1 MSNMAS
7 DLHLPDLAIRAFR
20 GIDSLQIP
28 RLGRVTLVVGENG
41 VGKTTL
47 IEAIRVYA
55 SRGSTDTLV
64 AILAEREEFHSVYL
78 DHSTS
83 ATNWS
88 PLFYGR
94 DPEQAGELSIGPI
107 AADQRLYIEADTL
120 WLGDNRRTDR
130 ANPSWQSPR
139 LATISLRVGF
149 GHSNL
154 TVSNNPPLDS
164 PLLRRLPT
172 KAKHQLSQSVISDAQ
187 STAVECLN
195 LDPTVVD
202 SNMIAS
208 LWPSVALTDG
218 EDCAVDALRL
228 VYGSK
233 IERIAVISIDDRDGS
248 KVRNHVVVKIKGVAT
263 PVSIQSLGGG
273 AHRMFGVGLCLAA
286 SRNGF
291 LTIDEAGSG
300 IHHTLQY
307 PFWKMILE
315 TAEQNKV
322 QVIAT
327 THAWD
332 SVCGFAEANSSSS
345 NGQGVLLRL
354 ERHKGN
360 LRSVEYSAKHLS
372 VAAREGIE
380 VR

>member
-1 MSNMAS
+1 MAS
-7 DLHLPDLAIRAFR
+7 DLHLPDLSIRAFR
-20 GIDSLQIP
+20 DIDSLRIP
-28 RLGRVTLVVGENG
+28 RLGRVTMVVGENG

-64 AILAEREEFHSVYL
+64 AILAERGECHSVHL

-83 ATNWS
+83 TINWS

-94 DPEQAGELSIGPI
+94 DPEQVGGFSIGPI

-139 LATISLRVGF
+139 PATISLRVGF

-154 TVSNNPPLDS
+154 TASNNPPLDS
-164 PLLRRLPT
+164 PLLHRLPT
-172 KAKHQLSQSVISDAQ
+172 KAKHQLPQSAISDTQ

-195 LDPTVVD
+195 LGPREVD

-208 LWPSVALTDG
+208 LWPSVALTDS
-218 EDCAVDALRL
+218 EDCTVEALRL

-233 IERIAVISIDDRDGS
+233 IERIAVISIDDREGS
-248 KVRNHVVVKIKGVAT
+248 KPRTHIVVKIKGVAT

-315 TAEQNKV
+315 TAEQNNV

-332 SVCGFAEANSSSS
+332 SVCGFAEAISSSS

-354 ERHKGN
+354 ERHKGK

>member
-1 MSNMAS
+1 MAS
-7 DLHLPDLAIRAFR
+7 DLHLPDLSIRAFR
-20 GIDSLQIP
+20 GIDSLRIP

-55 SRGSTDTLV
+55 SRGNTDTLA
-64 AILAEREEFHSVYL
+64 AILAERGEFHSVHL
-78 DHSTS
+78 DRSTS
-83 ATNWS
+83 TINWS

-94 DPEQAGELSIGPI
+94 DPEQVGEFSIGPI

-120 WLGDNRRTDR
+120 WLGDTRRTVR
-130 ANPSWQSPR
+130 ANPSWQGSGPV
-139 LATISLRVGF
+139 AISLRIGR
-149 GHSNL
+149 GHSKL
-154 TVSNNPPLDS
+154 TVSNNPPFNS
-164 PLLRRLPT
+164 PLLHRLPT
-172 KAKHQLSQSVISDAQ
+172 KAKNQLPQSAKLGEEL
-187 STAVECLN
+187 TAVECLN
-195 LDPTVVD
+195 VGPGVVD
-202 SNMIAS
+202 PSMIAS
-208 LWPSVALTDG
+208 LWPGVVLTDR
-218 EDCAVDALRL
+218 EDRTLEALRL
-228 VYGSK
+228 VYGSD
-233 IERIAVISIDDRDGS
+233 IERIAVVPSDDRENG
-248 KVRNHVVVKIKGVAT
+248 KNRNCVVVKIKGVAT
-263 PVSIQSLGGG
+263 PMSIQSLGGG

-300 IHHTLQY
+300 IHHTLQN

-315 TAEQNKV
+315 TAEQNNV

-332 SVCGFAEANSSSS
+332 SVCGFAEAISSSS
-345 NGQGVLLRL
+345 NSQGILLRL

-360 LRSVEYSAKHLS
+360 LRAVEYSANHLS

>member
-1 MSNMAS
+1 MSNMAI
-7 DLHLPDLAIRAFR
+7 DLHLPDLAILAFR
-20 GIDSLQIP
+20 GIDSLRIP

-47 IEAIRVYA
+47 IEAIRAYA

-64 AILAEREEFHSVYL
+64 AILAEREEFHSVHL

-83 ATNWS
+83 TINWS
-88 PLFYGR
+88 PLFYER
-94 DPEQAGELSIGPI
+94 DPEQVGEFSIGPI

-120 WLGDNRRTDR
+120 WLGDTRRTVR
-130 ANPSWQSPR
+130 ANPSWQGSGP
-139 LATISLRVGF
+139 AAISLRIGL
-149 GHSNL
+149 GHSKL
-154 TVSNNPPLDS
+154 TVSNNRPFNS
-164 PLLRRLPT
+164 PLLHRPPT
-172 KAKHQLSQSVISDAQ
+172 KAKHQLSQSVTSDAE

-195 LDPTVVD
+195 LGPREVD

-218 EDCAVDALRL
+218 EDCTVEALRL

-233 IERIAVISIDDRDGS
+233 VERIAVISIDDREGS
-248 KVRNHVVVKIKGVAT
+248 KPRNHIVVKIKGVST

-307 PFWKMILE
+307 PFWKMIVE
-315 TAEQNKV
+315 TAEQNNV

-332 SVCGFAEANSSSS
+332 SVCGFAEAISSSGNS
-345 NGQGVLLRL
+345 QGILLRL

-360 LRSVEYSAKHLS
+360 LRAVEYSANHLS

>member
-1 MSNMAS
+1 MAS
-7 DLHLPDLAIRAFR
+7 DLHLPDLSIRAFR
-20 GIDSLQIP
+20 GIDSLRIP
-28 RLGRVTLVVGENG
+28 RLGRVTMVVGENG

-55 SRGSTDTLV
+55 SRGSTDTLA
-64 AILAEREEFHSVYL
+64 AILAERGECHSVHL

-83 ATNWS
+83 TRNWS

-94 DPEQAGELSIGPI
+94 DPEQVGELSIGPH
-107 AADQRLYIEADTL
+107 ATNQRLYIEADTL

-130 ANPSWQSPR
+130 ANPSWQSSGQ
-139 LATISLRVGF
+139 ATTSLRIGF

-154 TVSNNPPLDS
+154 TVSNDPPLNS

-172 KAKHQLSQSVISDAQ
+172 KAKHHLPQSAISDTQ

-195 LDPTVVD
+195 LGPRVVD
-202 SNMIAS
+202 SSMIAC
-208 LWPSVALTDG
+208 LWPRVALTDS
-218 EDCAVDALRL
+218 EDCTVEALRL

-233 IERIAVISIDDRDGS
+233 IERIAVISIDDQEGS
-248 KVRNHVVVKIKGVAT
+248 RARNHIVVKIKGVAT

-307 PFWKMILE
+307 PFWKMIVE
-315 TAEQNKV
+315 TAEQNNV

-332 SVCGFAEANSSSS
+332 SVCGFAEAISSSS